1 MLAFHP
7 SDDAPAGLAP
17 RSYTLYSIHMIYL
30 AADHRGFARK
40 EALKKFLAER
50 GIATEDCGALMY
62 DPQDD
67 YTDFAVA
74 AAAKIAQNTQEHKGI
89 FLCGSGQG
97 MDIVANKFRGIRA
110 ALCWDMDEAKKSRN
124 DDDANVLVLA
134 SDESDEMQ
142 ASKIV
147 TVWLETPFSGEE
159 RHIRRLKEIEEIEAA
174 NFK

>member
-1 MLAFHP
+1 
-7 SDDAPAGLAP
+7 
-17 RSYTLYSIHMIYL
+17 
-30 AADHRGFARK
+30 
-40 EALKKFLAER
+40 
-50 GIATEDCGALMY
+50 
-62 DPQDD
+62 
-67 YTDFAVA
+67 
-74 AAAKIAQNTQEHKGI
+74 
-89 FLCGSGQG
+89 